1 MQSSNFVIK
10 FKFVILFSVT
20 NGKHEFVPKN
30 VFAEAE
36 KFAKVF
42 TRKTKILF
50 SYLT

>member
-1 MQSSNFVIK
+1 MKSSNFVVKLK
-10 FKFVILFSVT
+10 FFMHFSVT

-50 SYLT
+50 FHLT